1 MLAMLESY
9 QNYYSGE
16 GSAKVDG
23 EKRESN
29 GKKEVVKYCKER
41 THLLNVYYN
50 EFVETGDERLVGQAL
65 TEIKGIALCLEGLMN
80 GRRGQERGV

>member
-50 EFVETGDERLVGQAL
+50 EFVETGD
-65 TEIKGIALCLEGLMN
+65 
-80 GRRGQERGV
+80 